1 MFRCYHKDIG
11 TTCERKIAVILY
23 QLAKRMEQRKQLRRS
38 IEHSEGDVRT
48 LVTQKEQV
56 EGQLMAQAA
65 AWTED
70 GQDEFVLASLPQESA
85 PASNQYTL

>member
-1 MFRCYHKDIG
+1 M
-11 TTCERKIAVILY
+11 ILY

-38 IEHSEGDVRT
+38 IEHSEGDVRS

-70 GQDEFVLASLPQESA
+70 GQDEFVLASLPQESGPA
-85 PASNQYTL
+85 PNQYTL

>member
-1 MFRCYHKDIG
+1 M
-11 TTCERKIAVILY
+11 ILY